1 MEVGAA
7 RPRVRLY
14 ERGTPAAGLAVTD
27 RDVSMLRDLADNRFM
42 TTQQFQAVHGPRI
55 TARLKLLFRH
65 GLIERPK
72 AGRFWR
78 FREGGGSNALLLALA
93 HRGAQVLAARGYP
106 EALKRDWT
114 ELNRELSQF
123 SPAIPHILDL
133 ASVKVAFRKA
143 VNDVPGLELRQGFE
157 LSPERSLLVPG
168 RDRRLVPDWTITL
181 GMASAATD
189 PSLFF
194 IEKDKSTE
202 PNRRY
207 RSPGLQSLAFKF
219 SGYLAFA
226 RARQHHRQFGLKNFR
241 VLTITDG
248 GETKM
253 ANVARTAFEVTG
265 GVGVERFL
273 VTSSAELARVGP
285 LRCAWLNAAGQATIL
300 AP

>member
-7 RPRVRLY
+7 RQRVRLY
-14 ERGTPAAGLAVTD
+14 ERGTPAEGFAVTD
-27 RDVSMLRDLADNRFM
+27 RDVSILRDLADNRFM

-93 HRGAQVLAARGYP
+93 HQGAVVLAGRGYP
-106 EALKRDWT
+106 EALARDWT

-133 ASVKVAFRKA
+133 AAVKVAFRKA
-143 VNDVPGLELRQGFE
+143 VNDVPRLELKQGFE
-157 LSPERSLLVPG
+157 LVRELALMVPG
-168 RDRRLVPDWTITL
+168 RNRRLVPDWTITL
-181 GMASAATD
+181 GMADAAID

-194 IEKDKSTE
+194 IEKDKGSE
-202 PNRRY
+202 PNRRHG
-207 RSPGLQSLAFKF
+207 SPWLQSLVFKF
-219 SGYLAFA
+219 SGYLAYG
-226 RARQHHRQFGLKNFR
+226 RARRHHRQFGLKNFR
-241 VLTITDG
+241 VLTIVDG

-265 GVGVERFL
+265 GIGVERFL
-273 VTSSAELARVGP
+273 VTSSAELSQLGP
-285 LRCAWLNAAGQATIL
+285 LRCAWLNAAGQATFL